1 MLHIT
6 ERPNSFE
13 KVIGNKEIVKSIQS
27 LLSKKDHPHS
37 YMLYG
42 QSGCGKTT
50 IARIM
55 AKELKISE
63 NDIQEINSSNN
74 RGIDTAREIIQNAM
88 YKPLN
93 GTHKMYILDEVHK
106 TTKDFQ
112 NAMLKVLEDT
122 PSHVYFVLC
131 TTEPEQIIKTVRTR
145 CSSFE
150 VQFPAVNVLARFL
163 KGIAEKHEKEFSS
176 SVYKSIAEHS
186 ENSIRQS
193 LVILEQILEIEEEEE
208 ALSVISSIRMQ
219 EAAVIDLCR
228 ALIKK
233 ESWNKI
239 SGLLKGITEEPEKV
253 RRAVLGYASAVLLN
267 GSNEQAAEII
277 DNFKNNFYDSGKAG
291 LVYASF
297 LSIL

>member
-6 ERPNSFE
+6 ERPDSFE
-13 KVIGNKEIVKSIQS
+13 KVIGNKEIVTSIQS
-27 LLSKKDHPHS
+27 LLKKENHPHS
-37 YMLYG
+37 YLLYG

-55 AKELKISE
+55 AKELNISE

-74 RGIDTAREIIQNAM
+74 RGIDTARDIIQNVH
-88 YKPLN
+88 YKPLQ
-93 GTHKMYILDEVHK
+93 GKYKMYILDEVHK
-106 TTKDFQ
+106 ATKDFQ

-131 TTEPEQIIKTVRTR
+131 TTEPEQIIKTIRTR

-150 VQFPAVNVLARFL
+150 VLFPAVNVLARFL
-163 KGIAEKHEKEFSS
+163 KGIAEK
-176 SVYKSIAEHS
+176 YKKKFPASIYKAIAEHS

-193 LVILEQILEIEEEEE
+193 LIILEQILEIEDEEK
-208 ALSVISSIRMQ
+208 ALSVINSIKSQ
-219 EAAVIDLCR
+219 EAAVIELCR

-233 ESWNKI
+233 QSWSTI
-239 SGLLKGITEEPEKV
+239 SKLLKNIQEEPEKV

-267 GSNEQAAEII
+267 AGDEQAAEII
-277 DNFKNNFYDSGKAG
+277 DNFKDNFYDSGKAG

-297 LSIL
+297 LSVI

>member
-6 ERPNSFE
+6 ERPDSFD
-13 KVIGNKEIVKSIQS
+13 KVIGNKETIQSIQS
-27 LLSKKDHPHS
+27 LLKRKDHPHS
-37 YMLYG
+37 YMLHG
-42 QSGCGKTT
+42 LSGCGKTT

-55 AKELKISE
+55 AKELNISE

-74 RGIDTAREIIQNAM
+74 RGIDTAREIIQNAA

-112 NAMLKVLEDT
+112 NAMLKILEDT

-131 TTEPEQIIKTVRTR
+131 TTEPEQIIKTIRTR

-176 SVYKSIAEHS
+176 KIYKAIAEHS
-186 ENSIRQS
+186 EDSIRQS
-193 LVILEQILEIEEEEE
+193 LIILDQVLEVEEEEE
-208 ALSVISSIRMQ
+208 ALAIINSIKSQ
-219 EAAVIDLCR
+219 EATVIDLCR

-233 ESWNKI
+233 QSWNKVSELI
-239 SGLLKGITEEPEKV
+239 KSITEEPEKV

-267 GSNEQAAEII
+267 SGDEQAAEVI
-277 DNFKNNFYDSGKAG
+277 DNFKDNFYDSGKSG

-297 LSIL
+297 LSVL